1 MFISQQDRFSGT
13 TTAAGVTTGDAITA
27 TAISVNV
34 MDLRQSTSLA
44 LADEAINE
52 HDMWWTVL
60 WDTAAA
66 AVGAATV
73 TTTLESDSAV
83 GLGASPVVH
92 FTTPA
97 DPKATLIAGF
107 VQVQTQLP
115 SGARQLYKRFL
126 GVRYTVATGPLT
138 AGSALSWLSFD
149 VPRIIAYPIAFT
161 IDV

>member
-34 MDLRQSTSLA
+34 MDLRQSAALA
-44 LADEAINE
+44 LADESIVE
-52 HDMWWTVL
+52 HDLWWTVL
-60 WDTAAA
+60 WDTAATA
-66 AVGAATV
+66 AGAATV
-73 TTTLESDSAV
+73 TTTLESDVAATLASA
-83 GLGASPVVH
+83 PVVH
-92 FTTPA
+92 FTTPV
-97 DPKATLIAGF
+97 DGKATLVAGF
-107 VQVQTQLP
+107 IQVQTQLP
-115 SGARQLYKRFL
+115 TGARQLYKRFL

-149 VPRIIAYPIAFT
+149 VPRIINYPIAFT